1 MISRQTK
8 QKEILANKVK
18 EFKGFFS
25 AKELH
30 EEAKKEDKQLGIATI
45 YRYLKD
51 EVENQNLHTYMCGRK
66 SVYSKN
72 KSHCHFIDEKT
83 GKITHFHI
91 DSLDFLKGQNIK
103 EISSVHIE
111 VKGRK

>member
-8 QKEILANKVK
+8 QKEIISNKLK

-30 EEAKKEDKQLGIATI
+30 TEAKKEDEKIGIATI
-45 YRYLKD
+45 YRFLKE
-51 EVENQNLHTYMCGRK
+51 EVEKQNLHTYMCGRK

-72 KSHCHFIDEKT
+72 KTHCHFVDEKT
-83 GKITHFHI
+83 GKITHFQV

-103 EISSVHIE
+103 EITSVHIE
-111 VKGRK
+111 VKGLK